1 MRSSIILKAII
12 LFAVLIMFV
21 SAGHMRQQAID
32 YDKMDKDLRIMENV
46 LSTFLTEDTNTL
58 TMPAVKPRGAY
69 IDGFGVVFIIPSI
82 PQFVEV
88 RSREDRGV
96 SRVIISDDIKV
107 DRGHVIQVA
116 PRGVTTEEA
125 EADTAKVQ
133 EQIIEF
139 LGSYAGLIKQIK
151 PDDWVTVIVNP
162 SSSEY
167 SVNIIS
173 NRETQRIY
181 AYGGGSYDTDLTDFP
196 GSVIMSVKKA
206 DITRYRTEEIDYETF
221 KNAVVISEIDD
232 EQSGVDP
239 AMQDDIKIMRG
250 ILESVVEDFFNTS
263 LNSEAIQGIS
273 LEDFGVLFTI
283 NVDNYFTTSRSI
295 VIREKEIEDI
305 LKDVKIEIDLDRLKD
320 GINRVVEQIE
330 PERYVIEAEKL
341 KEELNKIRQYQQ
353 EVIQEKIEEH
363 AEEIEKLKAEMEQ
376 ERKKLQEELNKMV
389 SQIKKEEIEKEI
401 KQVKEQI
408 EVKVKQLKEQIE
420 GEIEQQLVEKVD
432 SEDIEKL
439 KDVLIE
445 TLGDYGNSIR
455 SLQPG
460 NRIAVYLFT
469 RSTRSKTLDNK
480 TNLTIVAEFK
490 DILDYNGGVISPD
503 EFKEKIESRIF

>member
-1 MRSSIILKAII
+1 MRPSIILKAII
-12 LFAVLIMFV
+12 LFAVLFMFV
-21 SAGHMRQQAID
+21 SAGHMRQEAID

-46 LSTFLTEDTNTL
+46 LSAFLTEDASTL
-58 TMPAVKPRGAY
+58 TAPAVKPRGAY

-88 RSREDRGV
+88 RSREGRVVIRNYIEADRR
-96 SRVIISDDIKV
+96 SI
-107 DRGHVIQVA
+107 IQVE
-116 PRGVTTEEA
+116 PRGVITE
-125 EADTAKVQ
+125 EADTAKVR
-133 EQIIEF
+133 ELVMEF

-162 SSSEY
+162 SSSAY
-167 SVNIIS
+167 SLNIIR
-173 NRETQRIY
+173 NNETQRV
-181 AYGGGSYDTDLTDFP
+181 GGLHYTDLTDFP

-239 AMQDDIKIMRG
+239 AMQDDIKIVKG

-263 LNSEAIQGIS
+263 LNSEAIHGIS

-295 VIREKEIEDI
+295 VIREKEDEDI

-320 GINRVVEQIE
+320 EINRVVEQIE

-408 EVKVKQLKEQIE
+408 EAEVKQLKEQIE
-420 GEIEQQLVEKVD
+420 VEIEQQLVEKVD

-469 RSTRSKTLDNK
+469 RSTRSKTLDDK

-503 EFKEKIESRIF
+503 EFKEKIKSRIF